1 MKYLVLFEKGNLKDF
16 DLVPEETGLIIN
28 CSKEILSAVDYM
40 ENYMCEEFLTIY
52 RYKDIIEY
60 KKKESPN
67 FKAYTEEQLMKYYNY
82 KETK

>member
-28 CSKEILSAVDYM
+28 CSKEILSAIYYM
-40 ENYMCEEFLTIY
+40 EHVLDEEFLTIY
-52 RYKDIIEY
+52 RYKDIIKY
-60 KKKESPN
+60 KKKENPN
-67 FKAYTEEQLMKYYNY
+67 FKAYAEEQLMKYQ

>member
-1 MKYLVLFEKGNLKDF
+1 MKYLVLFEKVNLKDF

-40 ENYMCEEFLTIY
+40 ERILREEFLTIY
-52 RYKDIIEY
+52 RYKDIIKY
-60 KKKESPN
+60 KKKENPN
-67 FKAYTEEQLMKYYNY
+67 FKAYTEDELIKYQ

>member
-1 MKYLVLFEKGNLKDF
+1 MKYLVLFEKGNLEDF

-40 ENYMCEEFLTIY
+40 KHIFDEEFLTIY
-52 RYKDIIEY
+52 RYKDIIKY
-60 KKKESPN
+60 KKKENNN
-67 FKAYTEEQLMKYYNY
+67 FKVYTEEQLMKYK